1 MRARNKKIVGHVIES
16 PGGYTAQVLRRG
28 TSRGTTVEREQT
40 GFGERTAAEQWA
52 AQALAG
58 FLAERTARKTAKR
71 EQRLRAAQRRKM
83 QADWFAQQT
92 YQSLAEHCAA
102 NGEHSAE
109 ARAAI
114 KSRAETLWQEIAF
127 RALKQGEPENRAF
140 AWANEAV
147 GRNGTQRWAK
157 AVSGDLDRLAGL
169 ARELAMANARRLAA
183 VGSVFVEVEAKQG
196 GRR

>member
-1 MRARNKKIVGHVIES
+1 MGARNKKIVCHVIES

-40 GFGERTAAEQWA
+40 GFGERTA
-52 AQALAG
+52 QALAG
-58 FLAERTARKTAKR
+58 FLAERTTRKTAKR
-71 EQRLRAAQRRKM
+71 EQRLRAAQRRKT